1 MMRLS
6 ATDAEVWLGVRFGF
20 CNLGAIDVW
29 SEIQAVS
36 HSAFPQAQGGK
47 RCEPRPGLGAGVAL
61 DGCWNWVGI
70 TQSRAPP
77 ATHISN

>member
-29 SEIQAVS
+29 S
-36 HSAFPQAQGGK
+36 
-47 RCEPRPGLGAGVAL
+47 
-61 DGCWNWVGI
+61 
-70 TQSRAPP
+70 
-77 ATHISN
+77 